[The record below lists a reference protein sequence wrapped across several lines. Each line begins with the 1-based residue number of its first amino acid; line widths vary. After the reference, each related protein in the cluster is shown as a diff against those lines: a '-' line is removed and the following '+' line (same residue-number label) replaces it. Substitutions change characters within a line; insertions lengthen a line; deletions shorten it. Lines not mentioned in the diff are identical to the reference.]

1 MYPFKESQIYTSF
14 QYLRTMLFGVPR
26 TKKAAAVIWCRTIR
40 AVLRKTA
47 ACGRFMFAC
56 GLTYVYFNVFAK
68 HFFCHLLPSEV
79 SAADSQMT
87 TSFFMLQSW
96 MLDSEE

>member
-47 ACGRFMFAC
+47 ACGRFMLAC
-56 GLTYVYFNVFAK
+56 GLTYVYFNVFTNIVNKKTNKKAL
-68 HFFCHLLPSEV
+68 FLPPF
-79 SAADSQMT
+79 T
-87 TSFFMLQSW
+87 K
-96 MLDSEE
+96 